1 MFTHKGYKAAI
12 TIDLESEVICG
23 KILEINDVITFEGK
37 TVREAKQE
45 FVKSVDI
52 YLEFC
57 RQEKIEPEKPFSG
70 RLPFRTTSEIHR
82 MIYRAA
88 TQAGKSINA
97 WMEDALKE
105 SAHRA
110 SSRSPNEDGEPLSPS
125 VQTLIEDRNG
135 VAQLVNTVSPF
146 LKTPDSVQLL
156 SRLEKLVIGLDA
168 VQPLLNPE
176 EVNPLISTVE
186 AIGRLLK
193 IIPNAEID
201 PSDRPVH
208 PEVKSSE
215 SDRTTTHVP
224 TID

>member
-12 TIDLESEVICG
+12 TIDLETEVICG

-37 TVREAKQE
+37 TVKEAKQE
-45 FVKSVDI
+45 CVKSVDI

-70 RLPFRTTSEIHR
+70 RLPFRTTSENHR

-105 SAHRA
+105 SAHKA
-110 SSRSPNEDGEPLSPS
+110 SSRSPNEDAEPPSPS
-125 VQTLIEDRNG
+125 VQTLLEDRNG
-135 VAQLVNTVSPF
+135 VAQLVNSVSPF

-176 EVNPLISTVE
+176 EANPLISTVE

-193 IIPNAEID
+193 IIPHAEID

-208 PEVKSSE
+208 PEV
-215 SDRTTTHVP
+215 DRSIAHIRSV
-224 TID
+224 D